1 MKTGMRA
8 EDKVTILGAGFIGR
22 NLLRSYCAEQRNLC
36 VLDKEPCPDE
46 FAQKVNWIR
55 GTFTAEADVTA
66 AVKGA
71 SIVYHLISSTVP
83 GDEIDESEEL
93 FGNVIQTIKLLKIC
107 VREKVKRVVFT
118 SSASVYGPQA
128 ILPIP
133 ETACTNPI
141 SSHGIH
147 KLTIEKYM
155 LYYKY
160 KYGLDC
166 KIVRLSNPYGMG
178 QDVYGRQGF
187 IAITIG
193 KILSGEPVL
202 LRGSGE
208 AKRDFIHIDDVV
220 CALRLI
226 AVSATVESLF
236 NLGSGNAVSLRDVFI
251 SIKLITGYN
260 LAVKNSPSR
269 MVDILESVLDISRAK
284 QLLGYCPK
292 VSLDDGMSV
301 LLKQYGLKA

>member
-46 FAQKVNWIR
+46 CAQKVNWIR

-187 IAITIG
+187 VAIAMG
-193 KILSGEPVL
+193 KL
-202 LRGSGE
+202 LLKQTLVIRGDGS

-220 CALRLI
+220 DAINLI
-226 AVSATVESLF
+226 GETKSDEVLFNVGSGRAVKLIDVLHLIGELSGHEIMVKYSTCRTGDIVESALDVSRAHKV
-236 NLGSGNAVSLRDVFI
+236 LGFKPKVTLRD
-251 SIKLITGYN
+251 G
-260 LAVKNSPSR
+260 LA
-269 MVDILESVLDISRAK
+269 L
-284 QLLGYCPK
+284 LLG
-292 VSLDDGMSV
+292 
-301 LLKQYGLKA
+301 QHGLIC